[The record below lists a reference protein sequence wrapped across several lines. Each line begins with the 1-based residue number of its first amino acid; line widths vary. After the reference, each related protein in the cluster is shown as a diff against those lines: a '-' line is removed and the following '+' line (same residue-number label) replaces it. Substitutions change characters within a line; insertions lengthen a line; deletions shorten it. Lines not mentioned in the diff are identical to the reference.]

1 MKNYLKTSVIYQV
14 YVRNFTEEGTFNA
27 LESKLDYIKNLGV
40 DIVYL
45 LPISPIGVKDRKG
58 VLGSPYSIQDYTKI
72 NPELGT
78 LDDFKSLIEATTISN
93 H

>member
-14 YVRNFTEEGTFNA
+14 YVRNFTKEGTFNA
-27 LESKLDYIKNLGV
+27 LENKLDYIKKLGV

-58 VLGSPYSIQDYTKI
+58 VFTCRQHMHITNSEK
-72 NPELGT
+72 
-78 LDDFKSLIEATTISN
+78 K
-93 H
+93 